1 MEQVDE
7 IFEFSTEIMKVNPDD
22 TYFYTTGGTSFKMV
36 AKHILEK
43 GFQSVI
49 IISDGISSL
58 SKDLTEKLNNQLE
71 FCAYIKIGSASSRR
85 EKTWEKIADQVIPID
100 S

>member
-1 MEQVDE
+1 MEHVDE
-7 IFEFSTEIMKVNPDD
+7 IYEFSTEVVKVDPNDN
-22 TYFYTTGGTSFKMV
+22 YYYSTGGTSFKML
-36 AKHILEK
+36 ARYILEK

-49 IISDGISSL
+49 IISDGVSSL

-85 EKTWEKIADQVIPID
+85 EKTWENVADQVIPID
-100 S
+100 L